1 MVGDEETR
9 DKVIAAEVRG
19 NQTPFWSLNAY
30 LDKFVGVHQLLK
42 SQSMDEEDFQT
53 LIAKHLDRIEECG
66 NQACNIPNIMESIDN
81 E

>member
-19 NQTPFWSLNAY
+19 NQTPFWSFNAY

-53 LIAKHLDRIEECG
+53 LIAKHLDRIEE
-66 NQACNIPNIMESIDN
+66 
-81 E
+81 

>member
-1 MVGDEETR
+1 DEETR

-42 SQSMDEEDFQT
+42 SQSMDEEDFKNHGT
-53 LIAKHLDRIEECG
+53 KCTSRVRWYPRIS
-66 NQACNIPNIMESIDN
+66 APFS
-81 E
+81 

>member
-30 LDKFVGVHQLLK
+30 LDKFHQLLK

-53 LIAKHLDRIEECG
+53 LIAKHLDRIEE
-66 NQACNIPNIMESIDN
+66 
-81 E
+81 

>member
-42 SQSMDEEDFQT
+42 SQSMNEEDSQT
-53 LIAKHLDRIEECG
+53 LIAKHLDRIEE
-66 NQACNIPNIMESIDN
+66 
-81 E
+81 